1 MAVGAE
7 APVER
12 RPVLPLGELRQHP
25 LATSALAL
33 MVVLVLV
40 AKVFLDGRFIVNR
53 TPSVPRGIY
62 WLSRGAPSERGR
74 LVAFPIPQHLQT
86 LFRERRLVPSAFFGL
101 LAKPV
106 AAAAGDHVCLRADRL
121 FINGELAASVSRVDS
136 HGRPMPRVT
145 LCRVLEEFEVFVLT
159 TAESFDSRYL
169 GPVTTTD
176 VLGTLTPIIEF

>member
-12 RPVLPLGELRQHP
+12 RPVLSLEELRHHP
-25 LATSALAL
+25 LATSVLAI
-33 MVVLVLV
+33 MVMLVLL

-62 WLSRGAPSERGR
+62 WLSREAPPERGR
-74 LVAFPIPQHLQT
+74 LVAFPIPQHLQI
-86 LFRERRLVPSAFFGL
+86 LFLERELVPSAFFGL

-145 LCRVLEEFEVFVLT
+145 LCRGLEKSEVFVLT
-159 TAESFDSRYL
+159 ATESFDSRYL